1 MKLLLKAAL
10 RTKRHFGIVLL
21 NLVFCL
27 GLLVASQMELFGFGL
42 ITRTDIDFFKLFG
55 DGNKVTEQQI
65 EKKWPKIAEDGV
77 ITRRRA
83 SAYLLKRKQERN
95 PLTQIMIKAHNYFEN
110 FSRIE
115 LLIGLLVGIAIFKAL
130 MLFFSR
136 YVSQVLSIRISKD
149 LRQQYFEHIQKLPLS
164 FYQKFNIGALSAR
177 VGGDA
182 SQIALSLNSAITNYF
197 QTPFTILSAL
207 SVCLYISWRLS
218 LVIFIGL
225 PLIVLPVVFVTRK
238 VKQITRRWQKHQE
251 RFSSVL
257 IDFLSGIKT
266 VKIFSMEKF
275 SMKKYEE
282 QNNEMARLETKT
294 AKYDLLT
301 RPILHTIT
309 MICLGGVIFYGLY
322 ILKMNISELLI
333 YCGMLHLFY
342 EPVKKFAEENT
353 NIQKGVV
360 AAERLFE
367 VLNMKVTTSSEEQQK
382 EELTA
387 FNEKLEFENV
397 WFRYDDR
404 WILKDLS
411 FTIHK
416 GETVAIIG
424 ATGAGKSTIVELIP
438 RLHEVQKGEIRID
451 GKPLSAYSQKSIR
464 KQIAFVSQKP
474 FLFFDSIKTNISYG
488 KTLPEEEV
496 REAAKRAYAD
506 EFIEKLPQGYLT
518 HLAETG
524 KNLSGGQQQ
533 RLAIARALAKK
544 APILILDE
552 ATSALDSLSEQRIQQ
567 AIEDLHGEHT
577 QIIIAH
583 RLTTIEH
590 ADRIIFL
597 EDGTK
602 IAEGTKDE
610 LLASCTPFRLM
621 WETHFLKET
630 LNKPDFSKK
639 F

>member
-1 MKLLLKAAL
+1 MKLLLQAAL
-10 RTKRHFGIVLL
+10 RTKRHFCIVIL

-27 GLLVASQMELFGFGL
+27 GLLVASQMEMFGFGL
-42 ITRTDIDFFKLFG
+42 ITRTGTDFFTLFG
-55 DGNKVTEQQI
+55 KEDRITLEQV
-65 EKKWPKIAEDGV
+65 EKKWPKIANEGA
-77 ITRRRA
+77 ITPKDA
-83 SAYLLKRKQERN
+83 SLYLLNQKKERN
-95 PLTQIMIKAHNYFEN
+95 PLTKLMIRAQHSLNS

-115 LLIGLLVGIAIFKAL
+115 LLIGVLVAIAIFKAM
-130 MLFFSR
+130 MLFCSR
-136 YVSQVLSIRISKD
+136 YVSQLLSIRISKD
-149 LRQQYFEHIQKLPLS
+149 LRQQYFDHIQTLPLS
-164 FYQKFNIGALSAR
+164 FYQKFNTGALAAR

-182 SQIALSLNSAITNYF
+182 SQIAYSLNSAITNYF
-197 QTPFTILSAL
+197 QTPFTILSSL
-207 SVCLYISWRLS
+207 SVCFYISWRLS
-218 LVIFIGL
+218 IVIFIGL

-266 VKIFSMEKF
+266 VKIFSMENF
-275 SMKKYEE
+275 SKKKYEE
-282 QNNEMARLETKT
+282 QNAEMARLEAKT

-301 RPILHTIT
+301 RPILHTVT
-309 MICLGGVIFYGLY
+309 MVCLGGVIFYGLY
-322 ILKMNISELLI
+322 VLKMNISELLI

-367 VLNMKVTTSSEEQQK
+367 VLNMEPHVPCEKHT
-382 EELTA
+382 EELTTFTDA
-387 FNEKLEFENV
+387 LEFDHV
-397 WFRYDDR
+397 WFRYEDR
-404 WILKDLS
+404 WIIKDLS
-411 FTIHK
+411 FTIKK

-438 RLHEVQKGEIRID
+438 RLYDIQKGEIRID
-451 GKPLSAYSQKSIR
+451 GKPLKAYSQKSLR

-474 FLFFDSIKTNISYG
+474 FLFYDSILSNISYG
-488 KTLPEEEV
+488 KTLSEERV
-496 REAAKRAYAD
+496 KTAAKQAYAD
-506 EFIEKLPQGYLT
+506 EFIDKLPLGYLT
-518 HLAETG
+518 QLAETG
-524 KNLSGGQQQ
+524 KNFSGGQQQ
-533 RLAIARALAKK
+533 RLAIARALAKQ

-567 AIEDLHGEHT
+567 AIANLHGKLT
-577 QIIIAH
+577 QILIAH

-602 IAEGTKDE
+602 IAEGSKDE
-610 LLASCTPFRLM
+610 LLATCPPFRLM

-630 LNKPDFSKK
+630 IKNTL
-639 F
+639 